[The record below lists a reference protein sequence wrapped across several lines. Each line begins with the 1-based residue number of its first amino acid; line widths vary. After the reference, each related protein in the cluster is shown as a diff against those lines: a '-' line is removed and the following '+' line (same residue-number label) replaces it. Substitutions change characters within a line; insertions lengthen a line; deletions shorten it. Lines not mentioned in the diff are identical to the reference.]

1 MHFVSHDRRQIR
13 VEHVSCRRAK
23 HHVKHAQLNTTVE
36 KQAELRQKTNLH
48 NMAVARQHHHHEHNK
63 RHRKHVHQMER
74 PTPAERV
81 RNPRANRHTHHGC
94 DGEAGKHPCDELRA
108 VLFSCYIGRV
118 RHGDSHQR
126 ARYQCDENSRH
137 HEHAIIRRERAQHV
151 ANKEHPN
158 QRQMRGKTRKT
169 SRQRRSE
176 RRDRR
181 IHEREQRHKIA
192 DRHLRHLQ
200 TGRDI
205 R

>member
-1 MHFVSHDRRQIR
+1 
-13 VEHVSCRRAK
+13 
-23 HHVKHAQLNTTVE
+23 
-36 KQAELRQKTNLH
+36 
-48 NMAVARQHHHHEHNK
+48 
-63 RHRKHVHQMER
+63 MER

-81 RNPRANRHTHHGC
+81 RNPRANRHAHHGC

-118 RHGDSHQR
+118 RHGNGHQR
-126 ARYQCDENSRH
+126 AGHQRDEDSRH
-137 HEHAIIRRERAQHV
+137 YEHAIIRRERAQHI
-151 ANKEHPN
+151 ADKKHPN

-169 SRQRRSE
+169 SRQCRSE

-200 TGRDI
+200 ASRDI
-205 R
+205 RQNANDNELAHAQHETQRDQHNHRQIEKPFLRHITLRHTLLLHSPSNSPRLAKLALSLKLLTSID